1 MAEQTQKQEKTMR
14 NGVDVI
20 ALKETIGTIKNQP
33 ELAEFKFR
41 ARNKWINCGHN
52 RSTIEGFYGCLE
64 ENKHKN
70 SFVYD
75 ADEPETLLGQD
86 KAANP
91 VEYVLVALAACITT
105 SVVYHAAAR
114 GIHVESVESSLEG
127 NIDLRGFL
135 GISEEALKGY
145 EDISVTMKI
154 KSDASPEQLR
164 ELTELSPVFDTLT
177 RAVPVKVNVETA

>member
-1 MAEQTQKQEKTMR
+1 
-14 NGVDVI
+14 
-20 ALKETIGTIKNQP
+20 
-33 ELAEFKFR
+33 
-41 ARNKWINCGHN
+41 
-52 RSTIEGFYGCLE
+52 
-64 ENKHKN
+64 
-70 SFVYD
+70 
-75 ADEPETLLGQD
+75 LLGQD
-86 KAANP
+86 KGANP
-91 VEYVLVALAACITT
+91 VEYVLVALAACVTT

-135 GISEEALKGY
+135 GISEEVLKGY
-145 EDISVTMKI
+145 ENISVTMKI